1 MSQNQSKLPSV
12 AELLEMSRTQIV
24 AEAFLKDEDGNPEFL
39 HPNKEKNEYTFKD
52 VFLDPKILKDG
63 NNHTSKLTEPQ
74 IKEFMENWKVVAY
87 LPNTTTGFSGTL
99 FQAKRD
105 IPGTTIKAGEKVMS
119 LRSTEFIDDAVR
131 DNEATNT
138 KEIADRGWAFGQIDD
153 LEQWFQGLRN
163 EKLIG
168 DGEQIRITGYSL
180 GGHLA
185 TAFNILHRNEG
196 LIKNTYTFNGAGV
209 GKKTETEEMDKDTL
223 RNIMKKFHADRQ
235 PGGMTKYFNEKNKI
249 IFKMQKTDNG
259 QYVIDNSNKNYYDI
273 TVDFYNSIKETTN
286 GLYSANLADKVDVE
300 KVIAIKNSL
309 INIKN

>member
-12 AELLEMSRTQIV
+12 VELLEMSRTQIV
-24 AEAFLKDEDGNPEFL
+24 AEAFLLDEDKNPKYL
-39 HPNKEKNEYTFKD
+39 HPNKEENEYTFKGFD
-52 VFLDPKILKDG
+52 LNEKILQDG
-63 NNHTSKLTEPQ
+63 NNHTSILTAPQ

-138 KEIADRGWAFGQIDD
+138 REIADRGWAFGQIDD

-185 TAFNILHRNEG
+185 TAFNILHRDEG

-209 GKKTETEEMDKDTL
+209 GKKTENEETDAEMTVP
-223 RNIMKKFHADRQ
+223 RNLHQTAWRSRRAEY
-235 PGGMTKYFNEKNKI
+235 PAKYF
-249 IFKMQKTDNG
+249 QG
-259 QYVIDNSNKNYYDI
+259 QVCLW
-273 TVDFYNSIKETTN
+273 
-286 GLYSANLADKVDVE
+286 GCLA
-300 KVIAIKNSL
+300 ILRPFGA
-309 INIKN
+309 

>member
-1 MSQNQSKLPSV
+1 MSQNQSKQPSV

-24 AEAFLKDEDGNPEFL
+24 AEAFLKDEDKKLEFL
-39 HPNKEKNEYTFKD
+39 HPEGYTFKN
-52 VFLDPKILKDG
+52 VALDSKILEEG
-63 NNHTSKLTEPQ
+63 NNHTSILTAPQ

-99 FQAKRD
+99 FKAKRD

-138 KEIADRGWAFGQIDD
+138 REIADRGWAFGQIDD

-185 TAFNILHRNEG
+185 TAFNILHRDE
-196 LIKNTYTFNGAGV
+196 
-209 GKKTETEEMDKDTL
+209 
-223 RNIMKKFHADRQ
+223 
-235 PGGMTKYFNEKNKI
+235 
-249 IFKMQKTDNG
+249 
-259 QYVIDNSNKNYYDI
+259 
-273 TVDFYNSIKETTN
+273 
-286 GLYSANLADKVDVE
+286 
-300 KVIAIKNSL
+300 
-309 INIKN
+309 

>member
-1 MSQNQSKLPSV
+1 MSQNQNKLPSV
-12 AELLEMSRTQIV
+12 AELLEMSRAQIV
-24 AEAFLKDEDGNPEFL
+24 SEAFLLDEDRNTEFL
-39 HPNKEKNEYTFKD
+39 HPKKGDYTFRKFD
-52 VFLDPKILKDG
+52 LDDTILKDG
-63 NNHTSKLTEPQ
+63 NNHTSILTAPQ
-74 IKEFMENWKVVAY
+74 LKEFMENWEVVAY

-131 DNEATNT
+131 DNQATN
-138 KEIADRGWAFGQIDD
+138 KMEIADRGWAFGQIDD

-185 TAFNILHRNEG
+185 TAFNILHRDEG

-209 GKKTETEEMDKDTL
+209 GKKTKNGEMNAKMTTP
-223 RNIMKKFHADRQ
+223 RNHHRAIRRNQQAEPPAKH
-235 PGGMTKYFNEKNKI
+235 PH
-249 IFKMQKTDNG
+249 G
-259 QYVIDNSNKNYYDI
+259 QARPWGCFV
-273 TVDFYNSIKETTN
+273 
-286 GLYSANLADKVDVE
+286 YSDHHG
-300 KVIAIKNSL
+300 
-309 INIKN
+309 

>member
-1 MSQNQSKLPSV
+1 MSQNQSKQPSV

-24 AEAFLKDEDGNPEFL
+24 AEAFLKDEDKKLEFL
-39 HPNKEKNEYTFKD
+39 HPEGYTFKN
-52 VFLDPKILKDG
+52 VALDSKILEEG
-63 NNHTSKLTEPQ
+63 NNHTSILTAPQ

-119 LRSTEFIDDAVR
+119 LRSTEFIDDEVR
-131 DNEATNT
+131 DSQQTNT
-138 KEIADRGWAFGQIDD
+138 HEIAKKGWAFGQIDD

-168 DGEQIRITGYSL
+168 DDEQIRITGYSL

-185 TAFNILHRNEG
+185 TAFNILHRDEG

-209 GKKTETEEMDKDTL
+209 GKKTKNGEMNAKMTTP
-223 RNIMKKFHADRQ
+223 RNHHRATRRNVQTAHISKH
-235 PGGMTKYFNEKNKI
+235 PHG
-249 IFKMQKTDNG
+249 
-259 QYVIDNSNKNYYDI
+259 
-273 TVDFYNSIKETTN
+273 
-286 GLYSANLADKVDVE
+286 
-300 KVIAIKNSL
+300 
-309 INIKN
+309 

>member
-24 AEAFLKDEDGNPEFL
+24 AEAFLKGENKKPEFL
-39 HPNKEKNEYTFKD
+39 HPKNGDYTFRKTDLKD
-52 VFLDPKILKDG
+52 TILRDG

-74 IKEFMENWKVVAY
+74 IKEFMENWEVVAY

-99 FQAKRD
+99 FKAKRD

-185 TAFNILHRNEG
+185 TAFNILHRDEG

-209 GKKTETEEMDKDTL
+209 GKKTENEETDAEMTVP
-223 RNIMKKFHADRQ
+223 RNLHQTAWRSRRAEY
-235 PGGMTKYFNEKNKI
+235 PAKYF
-249 IFKMQKTDNG
+249 QG
-259 QYVIDNSNKNYYDI
+259 QVYLW
-273 TVDFYNSIKETTN
+273 
-286 GLYSANLADKVDVE
+286 GCLA
-300 KVIAIKNSL
+300 ILRPFGA
-309 INIKN
+309 

>member
-1 MSQNQSKLPSV
+1 MSQNQNKLPSV

-24 AEAFLKDEDGNPEFL
+24 AEAFLLDEDQKSEYL
-39 HPNKEKNEYTFKD
+39 HPSKEKNEYTFKN
-52 VFLDPKILKDG
+52 VALVPKILKDG
-63 NNHTSKLTEPQ
+63 NNHTSILTAPQ
-74 IKEFMENWKVVAY
+74 IKEFMENWEVVAY

-131 DNEATNT
+131 DNQATN
-138 KEIADRGWAFGQIDD
+138 KMEIADRGWAFDQIDD

-185 TAFNILHRNEG
+185 TAFNILHRDEG

-209 GKKTETEEMDKDTL
+209 GKKTENEEINKVSLQRIINNFHRERQSDASIGCTL
-223 RNIMKKFHADRQ
+223 AQHSQKTSIATRRSARAAH
-235 PGGMTKYFNEKNKI
+235 TSKYFH
-249 IFKMQKTDNG
+249 G
-259 QYVIDNSNKNYYDI
+259 
-273 TVDFYNSIKETTN
+273 
-286 GLYSANLADKVDVE
+286 
-300 KVIAIKNSL
+300 
-309 INIKN
+309 